1 MRSTRRNSRLLL
13 YVATFR
19 GLESIMLC
27 FLQVSKVTANYAECE
42 GKSNLSDMKKKIPLN
57 SSINALVP
65 SENIPF
71 HLQVVV

>member
-1 MRSTRRNSRLLL
+1 MRSTRRNARLILEKL

-19 GLESIMLC
+19 GLESFMLSS
-27 FLQVSKVTANYAECE
+27 LQSSKVTAIYAECE
-42 GKSNLSDMKKKIPLN
+42 GKSNLSDMKKKVPLN

-71 HLQVVV
+71 QL